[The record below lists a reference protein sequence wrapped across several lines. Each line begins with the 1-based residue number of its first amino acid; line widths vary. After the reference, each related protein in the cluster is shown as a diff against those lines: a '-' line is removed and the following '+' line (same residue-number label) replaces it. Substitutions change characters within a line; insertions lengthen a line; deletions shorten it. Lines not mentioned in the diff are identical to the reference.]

1 MRLRTARFFAATML
15 VAALP
20 ALLLVLPARAADH
33 LKVGTSHISGYAGVP
48 VALARGYFAAQ
59 DIDVEMVFFDSSQPI
74 SVGVASGDIDFG
86 VSGLSAGFY
95 SLAAQG
101 QLKIIAAS
109 AGEAPGFYNLTFVAS
124 NKAFDAGLKSVKDL
138 PGRNVAITQLGTS
151 LHYSIGLAAEE
162 YGFPMSAI
170 NIRPLQSNTNVIAA
184 LSGGTID
191 AAVMPSTPTLNPVSK
206 GEIKRMAWVGDVTP
220 DWMGA
225 ALFTGTKTANE
236 RGDLVKRFLAAY
248 RKGMR
253 DYHDAFSTPDDKRK
267 DGADAPAVL
276 KILSDFAGV
285 PEKAIDEATPYVD
298 RDARV
303 NVGDVGH
310 QIAWYSSE
318 GLLKGKV
325 KAEDLVDMR
334 YATTTPAKAKAKAK

>member
-1 MRLRTARFFAATML
+1 MNASSRRIILLAT
-15 VAALP
+15 VAIGWAGGAQAESVKIGLSK
-20 ALLLVLPARAADH
+20 L
-33 LKVGTSHISGYAGVP
+33 ISYPGVP
-48 VALARGYFAAQ
+48 IAIQRGYFKEQNLDA
-59 DIDVEMVFFDSSQPI
+59 EMVFFDSAQPI

-151 LHYSIGLAAEE
+151 LHYSIGLAAEK

-285 PEKAIDEATPYVD
+285 PENELRAI
-298 RDARV
+298 
-303 NVGDVGH
+303 
-310 QIAWYSSE
+310 
-318 GLLKGKV
+318 
-325 KAEDLVDMR
+325 LVDNCVR
-334 YATTTPAKAKAKAK
+334 YFHLDR

>member
-1 MRLRTARFFAATML
+1 MNASSRLIITLAA
-15 VAALP
+15 VAIAWATQAP
-20 ALLLVLPARAADH
+20 AEPVKIGLSKL
-33 LKVGTSHISGYAGVP
+33 ISYPGVP
-48 VALARGYFAAQ
+48 IAIARGYFKEQNLDAQ
-59 DIDVEMVFFDSSQPI
+59 MVFFDSAQPI

-124 NKAFDAGLKSVKDL
+124 NKAYDAGLKSVKDL
-138 PGRNVAITQLGTS
+138 PGHSVAITQLGTS
-151 LHYSIGLAAEE
+151 LHYSIGLAAEK

-170 NIRPLQSNTNVIAA
+170 TLRPLQSNTNVIAA

-191 AAVMPSTPTLNPVSK
+191 AAVMPSTPTLNPVAK
-206 GEIKRMAWVGDVTP
+206 GEIQRVAWVGDVTP

-225 ALFTGTKTANE
+225 ALFAGTKTANE
-236 RGDLVKRFLAAY
+236 RGDFVKRFLVAY

-267 DGADAPAVL
+267 DGPDAPAVL

-285 PEKAIDEATPYVD
+285 PEQAIDAATPYVD

-303 NVGDVGH
+303 NVADVAH
-310 QIAWYSSE
+310 QIVWYSSQ

-334 YATTTPAKAKAKAK
+334 YATTTPAKAK